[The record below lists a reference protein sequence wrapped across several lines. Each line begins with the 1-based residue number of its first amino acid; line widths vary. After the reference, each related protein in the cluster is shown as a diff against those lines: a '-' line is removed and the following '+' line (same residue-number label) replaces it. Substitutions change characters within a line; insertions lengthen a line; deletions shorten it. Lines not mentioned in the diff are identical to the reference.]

1 MKGLALFLRR
11 AVAIGCCLAFGI
23 AAEEIELKRKWE
35 LYEINGRNQS
45 ELRRGLNSKGPVNP
59 DSGKRF
65 DARTDWKLEWKYKYE
80 TKQGR
85 YRLSSHSIQVTA
97 TIHFPKWINM
107 EAGNPLTRRQWL
119 VYIHNLKRHE
129 QGHVELAQ
137 RAGQVL
143 SDRLSQLGAFGTRI
157 EIEEAIKKK
166 SSGSHPNPQGTAP
179 RLRSPNQSWQI
190 TGSTIPLTPTPFVH
204 AILTRAHI

>member
-166 SSGSHPNPQGTAP
+166 AQEVTRIHKALHQDYDRRTNHGKSQGAQFP
-179 RLRSPNQSWQI
+179 
-190 TGSTIPLTPTPFVH
+190 
-204 AILTRAHI
+204 